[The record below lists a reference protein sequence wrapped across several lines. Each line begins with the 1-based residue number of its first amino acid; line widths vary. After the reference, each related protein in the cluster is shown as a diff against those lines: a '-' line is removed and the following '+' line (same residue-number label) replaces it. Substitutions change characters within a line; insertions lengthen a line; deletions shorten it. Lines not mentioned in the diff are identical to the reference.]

1 VKDAVMSRR
10 FSPVG
15 CLMLLCVLT
24 APGAATAEA
33 ADIGVHLRGH
43 AQNIPRA
50 AAGGHNP
57 HIGAGGQA
65 PSRLHPNTRSIQ
77 PDTAGESTAV
87 KSRKRAVDLKASR
100 QSAAPQGRR

>member
-1 VKDAVMSRR
+1 MDRR
-10 FSPVG
+10 FLSPAG
-15 CLMLLCVLT
+15 LLFLCALI
-24 APGAATAEA
+24 ALDAITAEA
-33 ADIGVHLRGH
+33 AGIGVHLRGH

-50 AAGGHNP
+50 VAGGHNP

>member
-1 VKDAVMSRR
+1 MSRR

-33 ADIGVHLRGH
+33 ADIGVHLGVH

-50 AAGGHNP
+50 VAGGHNP
-57 HIGAGGQA
+57 HVVAGAGAQA
-65 PSRLHPNTRSIQ
+65 TSRLNPNTRSIQ
-77 PDTAGESTAV
+77 PGGAGEGTAI
-87 KSRKRAVDLKASR
+87 KSPK
-100 QSAAPQGRR
+100 